1 MSVLTELNGQLAILG
16 GLSGAALLSYFII
29 MAYFARRK
37 DKHIQELQV
46 QLARIEGLIL
56 GRRGK

>member
-1 MSVLTELNGQLAILG
+1 MNLPTLSGLLKLVG
-16 GLSGAALLSYFII
+16 GLSGAALIIYFSLMIH
-29 MAYFARRK
+29 YARKRELAV
-37 DKHIQELQV
+37 QEVKV